1 MNKTLQLIGVIAITL
16 LSLFSMT
23 SIAHAQGPEEYCAL
37 EQGTLPY
44 QFIPPINNEPVESL
58 TGWTGDFDGN
68 GDACIG
74 GITWSSGEFTKTIQP
89 PDLPYYHGAALVSVT
104 AWSQRANNS
113 GWGRV
118 TVTVGDAQQ
127 TPRWRWD
134 GETLQT
140 FSAVIAQG
148 VTHNPTIHLAVDGV
162 LCVDSISITPVD
174 SVERSSDTLID
185 PDFEGIDWPAWS
197 KVISSTSV
205 ENYGPRITDGWL
217 TVNDPAHPLC
227 TPISLGTYSDTIEL
241 QLTARKTD
249 GDGAGLKAAIVA
261 DPADALTAIYGPRLE
276 PPDQI
281 TRPLTMT
288 ARIATDD
295 IADNYG
301 EGYLCILEDGWVGA
315 YSDGVYVYSIGATVC
330 QNDECDTLYNPG
342 FSGDI
347 PIEPDP
353 DGDDWFTPGVSVIP
367 SFAVNGAAIVESDLV
382 IAQRLTDTTNYSI
395 YTVTLIARKSQASS
409 YPLPLIVGIGDNL
422 TDITNYPTDPPEDGQ
437 DYDFWDIDAALI
449 YSDEMSVYT
458 LTLQGDKFL
467 SNLGRYLFISGGDM
481 PHYGPGDAV
490 EVDWICIE
498 GYRESNCYDPIA
510 RFFAYEGTGEEG
522 AGMLRYWTPVELDSL
537 HSIGDWFGYTEYA
550 DMGTLVNAPDT
561 DKLGGWY
568 VQMPYSLTASAVNL
582 MRIILGKYESIFN
595 ILSFRLDYILAG
607 ANGEASQN
615 TASLKMPYRGLL
627 DSVEV
632 SVFYSTQ
639 GIPHGL
645 SHRVDKLGLDVMA
658 NVDGV
663 WTVAGSDT
671 YETPQNVTDSWELAT
686 FEVALI
692 PVETATDYIVSVTG
706 YGYHPEPFFWPSFY
720 VTNINTVG
728 CYAGSI
734 YSDDDCVVSDPDLDM
749 SGGGPDSFYWSL
761 GNYITGTGFA
771 TIGAENDGRIGQNVY
786 AYPGEYKLDIT
797 IDSKSPT
804 MCGVNIRGTT
814 ESGYFSGD
822 TSEDFFN
829 VPLECR
835 AAMSETY
842 QVQINVPTEPFIFLV
857 EATQGVM
864 DIHRLCLHNGTVR
877 ECINR
882 NPLFEDGLN
891 GYATLNGS
899 MGLDGLVLDPGEQL
913 NAIDVGYA
921 GSNGPWQLTVVAQ
934 PVISGSVATY
944 ITPNQNPVY
953 GNPDH
958 YYQMISQTTALPY
971 TIVKGNDEMAPM
983 VLAGNGPSVINWDAA
998 DRLVISQYC
1007 ITAITGTTWYG
1018 GKNCSTL
1025 INPDFDQGLLGWD
1038 SSGVTAVGGWVVF
1051 DSGGSV
1057 GQTVV
1062 AENLNSDPS
1071 FETGIDGW
1079 MSGYYNEIYSNNDQ
1093 ARTGDKSLVLEI
1105 TSGTYGYAYKYFD
1118 IEPGTEGAEYTAQ
1131 AWVNGEDTAEPDAIS
1146 KIVIY
1151 EYIDSAFAGKVGY
1164 TNNVDLATG
1173 WQVVDLQYAIQNA
1186 NTNRLRFLIYLFD
1199 DIDGILYVDDV
1210 LLVKGASIPVEYS
1223 TPQDA
1228 TVHWI
1233 GRAPGSAVPNVQATV
1248 IVSSTAGVFTTT
1260 HTLEG
1265 ALGGTEYFDP
1275 FEIGGDVAV
1284 TIIGDVGM
1292 ELDYICLIP
1301 GHYDGPGDGPGGET
1315 PPIGEISANCAPPPM
1330 MVLSA
1335 TIQSWMPSIWIW
1347 QDTPSNYETVSV
1359 YSAAWLRYIGC
1370 FLTGL
1375 GQMLETKLDEIILW
1389 LKALTALQAIDTL
1402 ASLLNLIVELTALIE
1417 EGIDDIVDAIVGPV
1431 ATVLYLIGVLGL
1443 VIAALAGLILLII
1456 AVVSLIWLVPMDF
1469 WTGMQD
1475 ALTSDALVTL
1485 PWPDSETHPL
1495 YFMIYG
1501 FQIFNETIGDTII
1514 YPITIIVIIMGS
1526 IYVFLW
1532 TIKRFRI
1539 KI

>member
-249 GDGAGLKAAIVA
+249 DDGAGLKAAIVA

-330 QNDECDTLYNPG
+330 QNDECDTLVDSSFREDYSNPNPENG
-342 FSGDI
+342 
-347 PIEPDP
+347 
-353 DGDDWFTPGVSVIP
+353 DWFTPLWENGVTEFSSP
-367 SFAVNGAAIVESDLV
+367 PTANGAANLGINEMV
-382 IAQRLTDTTNYSI
+382 AQQLTKLDNYQN
-395 YTVTLIARKSQASS
+395 YTVTVLARKPSET
-409 YPLPLIVGIGDNL
+409 PTIWRLRVGITDNIDDLARFHSDVTPGDG
-422 TDITNYPTDPPEDGQ
+422 D
-437 DYDFWDIDAALI
+437 DYDFWDVADVEINSTTLT
-449 YSDEMSVYT
+449 VYT
-458 LTLQGDKFL
+458 TTLSGDIGDPKYLFLASNLNDDYSGNIEVDYVCITGGGEIQCTEPHPIEFDFNSGTSMSHAPFAIVTQGWRAAMSTDIVGNVGADFPPMVGEIKLPPLFPEVRGIFANKEKFFGLEVFPEHTYTAIAYEDRVLPVAITATVVHPVLGTHTSDVFLTVWLQGADGQWKRDTSAQL
-467 SNLGRYLFISGGDM
+467 QAGMGT
-481 PHYGPGDAV
+481 
-490 EVDWICIE
+490 
-498 GYRESNCYDPIA
+498 PIA
-510 RFFAYEGTGEEG
+510 GRAENEITTVTI
-522 AGMLRYWTPVELDSL
+522 TPSVKFPVVPQSLALVLSLPNGSWKDGILDGFNS
-537 HSIGDWFGYTEYA
+537 HYIGF
-550 DMGTLVNAPDT
+550 
-561 DKLGGWY
+561 
-568 VQMPYSLTASAVNL
+568 
-582 MRIILGKYESIFN
+582 
-595 ILSFRLDYILAG
+595 
-607 ANGEASQN
+607 
-615 TASLKMPYRGLL
+615 
-627 DSVEV
+627 DSVELEGCF
-632 SVFYSTQ
+632 SGDPMGGECVF
-639 GIPHGL
+639 
-645 SHRVDKLGLDVMA
+645 
-658 NVDGV
+658 
-663 WTVAGSDT
+663 
-671 YETPQNVTDSWELAT
+671 
-686 FEVALI
+686 
-692 PVETATDYIVSVTG
+692 
-706 YGYHPEPFFWPSFY
+706 
-720 VTNINTVG
+720 
-728 CYAGSI
+728 
-734 YSDDDCVVSDPDLDM
+734 SDPDLDEG
-749 SGGGPDSFYWSL
+749 SGGQPDSFYWL
-761 GNYITGTGFA
+761 GNYGPFPGRAYLNAGDNIYQNITPPRAGAYVLNMRASSYTNGGPACDFEIDVKDFA
-771 TIGAENDGRIGQNVY
+771 SVHTIGTYDVQCKIGLVQSY
-786 AYPGEYKLDIT
+786 TLAIDLPDYPVEIMFRQRTGSLDIDYLCLSTPESPRCLNANPIFLNGSQGYNGDFT
-797 IDSKSPT
+797 I
-804 MCGVNIRGTT
+804 
-814 ESGYFSGD
+814 SGGQAVIPPGASIQAASVGYS
-822 TSEDFFN
+822 FN
-829 VPLECR
+829 G
-835 AAMSETY
+835 AETY
-842 QVQINVPTEPFIFLV
+842 QLEIQAAPVSSTVDLRIVDDISPPIPTTPYHLISNTTIITQVIDPDFS
-857 EATQGVM
+857 ATRLGPGVW
-864 DIHRLCLHNGTVR
+864 NW
-877 ECINR
+877 N
-882 NPLFEDGLN
+882 NP
-891 GYATLNGS
+891 YADDL
-899 MGLDGLVLDPGEQL
+899 
-913 NAIDVGYA
+913 I
-921 GSNGPWQLTVVAQ
+921 
-934 PVISGSVATY
+934 IS
-944 ITPNQNPVY
+944 
-953 GNPDH
+953 
-958 YYQMISQTTALPY
+958 
-971 TIVKGNDEMAPM
+971 E
-983 VLAGNGPSVINWDAA
+983 
-998 DRLVISQYC
+998 YC

-1105 TSGTYGYAYKYFD
+1105 TSGTYGYGYAYKYFD

-1131 AWVNGEDTAEPDAIS
+1131 AWVNGEDIAEPDATS
-1146 KIVIY
+1146 KIIIY
-1151 EYIDSAFAGKVGY
+1151 EYIDSAFTGKTGY
-1164 TNNVDLATG
+1164 TNNVDWATG

-1186 NTNRLRFLIYLFD
+1186 NTNRLAFLIRLFD

-1210 LLVKGASIPVEYS
+1210 LLVKGDSIPVEYS